1 MTLILDAGA
10 FTSLERADRAMWRRL
25 KSAVLSGTPPI
36 SHGGV
41 VAQIWRGGSRRQALL
56 AKAIQAVEIAAL
68 DEELGRRAGLL
79 LARCSLSDAIDSAVV
94 ALADH
99 EDQIVT
105 SDPDDI
111 AILIA
116 ASERRIDVIQT

>member
-41 VAQIWRGGSRRQALL
+41 VAQIWRGGSGRQALL
-56 AKAIQAVEIAAL
+56 AKTLQAVEIAAL

-94 ALADH
+94 ALADN